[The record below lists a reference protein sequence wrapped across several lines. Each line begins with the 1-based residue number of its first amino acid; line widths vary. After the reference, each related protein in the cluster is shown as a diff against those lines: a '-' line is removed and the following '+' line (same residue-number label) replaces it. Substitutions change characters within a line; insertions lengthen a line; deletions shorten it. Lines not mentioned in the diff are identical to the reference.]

1 MLHKSLGLYGK
12 SVQLLSEGEASGL
25 GGKKNR

>member
-25 GGKKNR
+25 GGKKK